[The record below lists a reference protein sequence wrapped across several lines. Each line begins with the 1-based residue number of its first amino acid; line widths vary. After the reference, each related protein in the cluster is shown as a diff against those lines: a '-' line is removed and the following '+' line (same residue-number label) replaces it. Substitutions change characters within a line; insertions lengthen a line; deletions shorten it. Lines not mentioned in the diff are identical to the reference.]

1 MFRMRV
7 GWWWGG
13 GGVITCTGMIQ
24 PRDDTHQ
31 GALAT
36 TRFAADGGYAA
47 G

>member
-1 MFRMRV
+1 MFRMMV
-7 GWWWGG
+7 VVVGG
-13 GGVITCTGMIQ
+13 GLTCTGMVQ

-36 TRFAADGGYAA
+36 TRFAADGSDAA